1 MYMKEPLK
9 KVGIPVNCPL
19 CGDEVR
25 VTQIKCS
32 GCGSEINGSF
42 KRDGLEMLPDEY
54 RKFIVVFLKHRGTIK
69 AVEAELGV
77 SYPTINRMLENINQ
91 MLGAVRAAGPQLDRK
106 QILDAIERGEMSV
119 KEATEMLKKSQE
131 P

>member
-1 MYMKEPLK
+1 MKDKLK
-9 KVGIPVNCPL
+9 QVGIPVNCPL

-25 VTQIKCS
+25 VTQIKCA

-42 KRDGLEMLPDEY
+42 KRDGLETLPEEY

-91 MLGAVRAAGPQLDRK
+91 MLGPTRAESVGLDRK
-106 QILDAIERGEMSV
+106 QILDAIERGEMTV
-119 KEATEMLKKSQE
+119 KDATEMLKKSNE
-131 P
+131 

>member
-1 MYMKEPLK
+1 MKEK
-9 KVGIPVNCPL
+9 TRQVGIPVSCPL
-19 CGDEVR
+19 CGDEVW
-25 VTQIKCS
+25 VTQIRCS

-42 KRDGLEMLPDEY
+42 RRDGLEMLPEEY
-54 RKFIVVFLKHRGTIK
+54 RKFIIVFLKHRGTIK

-91 MLGAVRAAGPQLDRK
+91 MLGPIQAAGPQLDRK

-119 KEATEMLKKSQE
+119 KEATEMLKKSSQ
-131 P
+131 

>member
-1 MYMKEPLK
+1 MKEK
-9 KVGIPVNCPL
+9 TRQVGIPISCPL

-25 VTQIKCS
+25 VTQIKCA

-42 KRDGLEMLPDEY
+42 RRDGLEMLPEEY

-91 MLGAVRAAGPQLDRK
+91 MLGAVQAAGPQLDRK

-119 KEATEMLKKSQE
+119 KEATEMLKKSDT
-131 P
+131 

>member
-1 MYMKEPLK
+1 MKDK
-9 KVGIPVNCPL
+9 SRQVGIPASCPL

-42 KRDGLEMLPDEY
+42 KRDGLEMLPEEY
-54 RKFIVVFLKHRGTIK
+54 RKFIVVFLKQRGTIK

-91 MLGAVRAAGPQLDRK
+91 MLGAVQTTGPQLDRK

-119 KEATEMLKKSQE
+119 KEATEMLGRKPPKF
-131 P
+131 

>member
-1 MYMKEPLK
+1 
-9 KVGIPVNCPL
+9 
-19 CGDEVR
+19 
-25 VTQIKCS
+25 
-32 GCGSEINGSF
+32 
-42 KRDGLEMLPDEY
+42 MLPEEY

-91 MLGAVRAAGPQLDRK
+91 MLGAVQANGPQLDRK

-119 KEATEMLKKSQE
+119 KEATEMLKKSNE
-131 P
+131 

>member
-1 MYMKEPLK
+1 MKDK
-9 KVGIPVNCPL
+9 IKQVGIPVNCPL

-42 KRDGLEMLPDEY
+42 KRDGLELLPNEY

-91 MLGAVRAAGPQLDRK
+91 MLGQVQAAGPQLDRK

-119 KEATEMLKKSQE
+119 KEATEMLGRKPPQL
-131 P
+131 